1 MNYTTL
7 KFLLFVGVTVLAYF
21 LFPAKKYKWTVLL
34 AASYTFYLL
43 AGYRYAVYILFTTAA
58 TYFSAL
64 WISSVARKAKT
75 VLEENKKIWDRAQK
89 KAFKAKL
96 QKRKQRIVALTL
108 VINFGILVFL
118 KYYNFFAGSL
128 NDILGIFGAHQSAPT
143 LQLMLPLGISF
154 YTFQSMGY
162 VVDVYREK
170 VAAERNFFKIAL
182 FVSFFPQ
189 IIQGPIGLYDQL
201 AAQLYEPHCFDF
213 TRFKHGCMLMLWG
226 YFKKMVIAD
235 RSLIPLQAVIGSYDR
250 FGGTA
255 LTFTV
260 LLYALQLYM
269 DFSGGID
276 ITRGVAQ
283 LVGVHMA
290 ENFRR
295 PYFAR
300 TISDYW
306 RRWHMSLGAWM
317 REYVF
322 YPIAVSKLF
331 LSASKKMKKSK
342 FGTTAMGGHI
352 SKVLATSVASL
363 IVFLLVG
370 IWHGANWK
378 YVGFG
383 LWNGGIIMLSTLL
396 EPAFESWTAKL
407 KIHKESPL
415 FRLFQMT
422 RTFAVVLVGYVFDI
436 APDFGAAMAT
446 FKRIL
451 LEQDLAVGLRQIDTL
466 DIAGQGFDRWDW
478 GLLGVCTVFIFMV
491 SLIQERN
498 DGTTIRE
505 MLDRKPFVFRLT
517 AITAG
522 IMMILV
528 FGMYGPGFSAAEFV
542 YMQF

>member
-1 MNYTTL
+1 MSYTTV
-7 KFLLFVGVTVLAYF
+7 KFLLFVAVTAGAYF
-21 LFPAKKYKWTVLL
+21 LFPVKKYKWTVLL
-34 AASYTFYLL
+34 AASYAFYLL
-43 AGYRYAVYILFTTAA
+43 AGYRYAAFILFTTAT

-64 WISSVARKAKT
+64 KIASVAAEAKA
-75 VLEENKKIWDRAQK
+75 VLEENKKTWDRDQK
-89 KAFKAKL
+89 KAFKAKV
-96 QKRKQRIVALTL
+96 QKRKQRIMVLTL
-108 VINFGILVFL
+108 VVNFGILVFL

-128 NDILGIFGAHQSAPT
+128 NDVLGSWGIPLSAPT
-143 LQLMLPLGISF
+143 LRLVLPLGISF

-201 AAQLYEPHCFDF
+201 ARQLYEPHAFDF

-235 RSLIPLQAVIGSYDR
+235 RALVPMQAVLDSYTD
-250 FGGTA
+250 FGGTV
-255 LTFTV
+255 LTATV

-283 LVGVHMA
+283 LVGIDMA

-300 TISDYW
+300 NINEYW

-322 YPIAVSKLF
+322 YPLAVSKTF
-331 LSASKKMKKSK
+331 LNASKKMKKSK
-342 FGTTAMGGHI
+342 FGATNLGAHV
-352 SKVLATSVASL
+352 SKVLATSFASL
-363 IVFLLVG
+363 IVFFLVG
-370 IWHGANWK
+370 VWHGANWK

-383 LWNGGIIMLSTLL
+383 LWNGGIIMLSALL
-396 EPAFESWTAKL
+396 EPVFKSWTVKL
-407 KIHKESPL
+407 KISTENFF
-415 FRLFQMT
+415 FRLFQMA
-422 RTFAVVLVGYVFDI
+422 RTFVVVLIGYVFDI
-436 APDFGAAMAT
+436 APDLGSSLRT
-446 FKRIL
+446 FRQIL
-451 LEQDLAVGLRQIDTL
+451 FDQNFTVGLQQYRSLNLAD
-466 DIAGQGFDRWDW
+466 QGFDGWDW
-478 GLLGVCTVFIFMV
+478 GLLGVCTIFIFVV

-505 MLDRKPFVFRLT
+505 MLDKKPFLFRL
-517 AITAG
+517 AVITAG
-522 IMMILV
+522 IMMILL